1 MVRGMFGQ
9 RRKTL
14 SNALGPFALEMG
26 AIAGE
31 ALGAAG
37 IDPRR
42 RPETLEIVEIAR
54 LADVFAAGK
63 R

>member
-1 MVRGMFGQ
+1 MFGQ

-26 AIAGE
+26 VYGGRSARGRRDRPA
-31 ALGAAG
+31 
-37 IDPRR
+37 R

-54 LADVFAAGK
+54 LADVFATGK

>member
-1 MVRGMFGQ
+1 MVREMFTQ

-14 SNALGPFALEMG
+14 ANALGSFSRSLGVDAATALT
-26 AIAGE
+26 
-31 ALGAAG
+31 AAA

-54 LADVFAAGK
+54 LADTFAAAA

>member
-1 MVRGMFGQ
+1 MFTQ

-14 SNALGPFALEMG
+14 ANALSPFAGELG
-26 AIAGE
+26 VAPLPVLGE
-31 ALGAAG
+31 AA

-54 LADVFAAGK
+54 LADLFATAK

>member
-1 MVRGMFGQ
+1 MFTQ

-14 SNALGPFALEMG
+14 ANALAPFAAEIGMT
-26 AIAGE
+26 A
-31 ALGAAG
+31 GAALQDAR

-54 LADVFAAGK
+54 LADVFAAG
-63 R
+63 RR

>member
-1 MVRGMFGQ
+1 MFTQ

-14 SNALGPFALEMG
+14 RNALEPFADEMG
-26 AIAGE
+26 VLTGD
-31 ALGAAG
+31 ALRDAG

-54 LADVFAAGK
+54 LADVFAAAG